1 MNDTTAI
8 RLQRSLDPV
17 LDKAIADR
25 SIVGGVLLVASQG
38 QTVYSRATGFA
49 DREARRKT
57 QLDTIFRWSSLTKP
71 VIATLTLALAERGT
85 ISLEDPVT
93 RHLPQFRPRLPD
105 GQVPG
110 IKVRHLLSH
119 TAGLTYGLFEP
130 KGVGPYHSAGVS
142 DGMDQPGLSIE
153 ENLSRIASVPLR
165 RAPGS
170 GWEYSVGPDVLGEY
184 LARAAHTP
192 LPELVRKM
200 VTGPVGA
207 VDSDFVVY
215 QRDRLATAY
224 ADGTPEPVRMGD
236 HHVAPFEEG
245 GIAYVPDRM
254 FNPGSYP
261 SGGAGMSGTATDFL
275 RLLEALRK
283 GGAPVL
289 SEASVRLLSTVKD
302 SDFDVFVPGWKWPLG
317 WSVLHDPS
325 ATGTPQS
332 VGTWRWG
339 GVYGNSWF
347 VDPERQLSV
356 VLLTNTAIAGMIGAL
371 PDAIRD
377 ATYAALPPHSS

>member
-1 MNDTTAI
+1 MNDTTTT
-8 RLQRSLDPV
+8 RLQRSLDTV
-17 LDKAIADR
+17 LDKAVADR
-25 SIVGGVLLVASQG
+25 TIVGGVLLVSSHG
-38 QTVYSRATGFA
+38 QTVYSRAAGFA

-57 QLDTIFRWSSLTKP
+57 QLDTIFRWASFTKP

-85 ISLEDPVT
+85 ISLEDAVT
-93 RHLPQFRPRLPD
+93 RYLPAFRPRLPD
-105 GQVPG
+105 GQVPE
-110 IKVRHLLSH
+110 IKVRQLLSH

-130 KGVGPYHSAGVS
+130 HGEGPYHSAGVS
-142 DGMDQPGLSIE
+142 DGMDQPGLSME
-153 ENLSRIASVPLR
+153 ENLRRIASVPLR

-170 GWEYSVGPDVLGEY
+170 GWEYSLGVDVLGAY
-184 LARAAHTP
+184 LARAAQTP
-192 LPELVRKM
+192 LPELVRKL

-207 VDSDFVVY
+207 VDSDFVVN

-236 HHVAPFEEG
+236 HHVVPFEEG
-245 GIAYVPDRM
+245 GIAFVPDRM

-289 SEASVRLLSTVKD
+289 SESSVKLLGTVQPG
-302 SDFDVFVPGWKWPLG
+302 DFDVFIPGWKWPLG
-317 WSVLHDPS
+317 WSVLVDPS
-325 ATGTPQS
+325 RTGTPQS
-332 VGTWRWG
+332 AGTWRWG

-347 VDPERQLSV
+347 VDPARQLSV

-377 ATYAALPPHSS
+377 ATYGAL